1 MKGSEFINLMRKVI
15 REEVRTV
22 VREEL
27 KAIKP
32 LLMEKQQPTVTKKPI
47 TQIAR
52 PQRTQP
58 LAQFEGPLKSILEE
72 TARSMQSA
80 PSEEDEWPEMNMGM
94 MMSED
99 VPASMGHNSMRA
111 AISGDPTAA
120 FMKDYSKVLKTA
132 EQIANNNY
140 RS

>member
-32 LLMEKQQPTVTKKPI
+32 LLMEKQQPTVTKKPT

-52 PQRTQP
+52 PQSQQR
-58 LAQFEGPLKSILEE
+58 KSIHSLH
-72 TARSMQSA
+72 S
-80 PSEEDEWPEMNMGM
+80 
-94 MMSED
+94 
-99 VPASMGHNSMRA
+99 
-111 AISGDPTAA
+111 
-120 FMKDYSKVLKTA
+120 
-132 EQIANNNY
+132 
-140 RS
+140 